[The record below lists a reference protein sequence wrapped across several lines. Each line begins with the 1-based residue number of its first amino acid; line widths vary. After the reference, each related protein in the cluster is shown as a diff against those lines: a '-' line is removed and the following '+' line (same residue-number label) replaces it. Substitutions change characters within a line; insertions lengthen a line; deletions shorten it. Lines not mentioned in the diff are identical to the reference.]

1 MSKVTLP
8 VPEGYDPGASPV
20 VSTTAA
26 QLDALLATL
35 TRRVGEATPEQLEWQ
50 LGPGTNTIG
59 MLLAHLAIVEVYW
72 VQAVGFGIESD
83 EEADR
88 IVQGILGIR
97 MAEDGMPLSKDGTP
111 PPALAGKTV
120 ANYLEM
126 LRRARSATHRSLRSW
141 DDLVLAETRIVDG
154 WEVSLAWLL
163 YHLVE
168 HFSYHLGQIAQL
180 DSLRRRLQ
188 DG

>member
-8 VPEGYDPGASPV
+8 VPEGYDLKASPV

-26 QLDALLATL
+26 QLDALLTTL
-35 TRRVGEATPEQLEWQ
+35 TRRVGEATPEELEWQ
-50 LGPGTNTIG
+50 LRPGTNTIG
-59 MLLAHLAIVEVYW
+59 MLLAHLAVVEVYW
-72 VQAVGFGIESD
+72 VEAVGRGIESD

-88 IVQGILGIR
+88 VVQGILGIR
-97 MAEDGMPLSKDGTP
+97 MEEDGMPLSKDGTHP
-111 PPALAGKTV
+111 PSLAGKTL
-120 ANYLEM
+120 ADYLEI
-126 LRRARSATHRSLRSW
+126 LRRARSATHRTLRSW
-141 DDLVLAETRIVDG
+141 DDRMLAETRRVDG
-154 WEVSLAWLL
+154 REVSLVWLL

-180 DSLRRRLQ
+180 DSFRRRLQ